1 MHKKTI
7 LVVEDQIDNY
17 ILVKAYLK
25 EDFNLI
31 NEVNGEAAVK
41 KITKE
46 GNNIDLV
53 LMDIKMP
60 LMDGLSATRKI
71 RDLGFEKPI
80 IALTA
85 YAYPEEKRAAYDAG
99 CDHYLTKPISKVD
112 LIEALNI
119 SLNTNI

>member
-71 RDLGFEKPI
+71 RDFGFEKPI